1 MLLFLLADVARAC
14 SVCQGNPD
22 SELVKGA
29 QGGVVVMILVTY
41 GVLLCFGA
49 MVALWLVRARRLSR
63 VGAVRISDKTEPD
76 GTPSRI
82 TDE

>member
-1 MLLFLLADVARAC
+1 MLHFLLADVARAC

-41 GVLLCFGA
+41 GVLLCFGT

-63 VGAVRISDKTEPD
+63 VGVVRISDKTEPD